1 MADYSM
7 DLLLKDEVYAIIGA
21 AFEVYNTLGPGFLE
35 AVYQE
40 ALGIEFTERGIP
52 FESEKI
58 IRIGYKGQLLNK
70 EYQAD
75 MVSYGKIIL
84 EIKALSQLTADHEA
98 QLLNYLKAADMP
110 VGLLVNFGNVEK
122 LEWKRMVLGDKR
134 RRAGSA
140 PVNPLRELQGSWFTG
155 QANLR

>member
-1 MADYSM
+1 M
-7 DLLLKDEVYAIIGA
+7 
-21 AFEVYNTLGPGFLE
+21 NH
-35 AVYQE
+35 E
-40 ALGIEFTERGIP
+40 ALGIELMERGIP
-52 FESEKI
+52 FESEKM

-75 MVSYGKIIL
+75 MVCYDKIIL

-122 LEWKRMVLGDKR
+122 LERKRMVLGEKR
-134 RRAGSA
+134 RRVGSA
-140 PVNPLRELQGSWFTG
+140 NFHEWAPQ
-155 QANLR
+155 